1 MGGRCEQKCIGDLVL
16 QQCMNPV
23 QNVHA
28 DFSNIHYCMLGPFT
42 CNIHIMMLLVRQKK
56 YSMTCELVIH
66 ASAIALW
73 GKIHSYL
80 CYCLNKRVKGDRD
93 LAMRLNCN
101 PSLVES
107 TLDFCSAATILYSCT
122 HCYLQRQPSERR
134 YTTQGGFCPQRC
146 YCSQHIAS
154 HTQSM
159 H

>member
-1 MGGRCEQKCIGDLVL
+1 MGGRCEQKCIGDLML

-28 DFSNIHYCMLGPFT
+28 DFSNIHYCMFSNIHYCMLGPFT

-80 CYCLNKRVKGDRD
+80 CYCLNKRTIKGK
-93 LAMRLNCN
+93 
-101 PSLVES
+101 
-107 TLDFCSAATILYSCT
+107 
-122 HCYLQRQPSERR
+122 RQS
-134 YTTQGGFCPQRC
+134 
-146 YCSQHIAS
+146 
-154 HTQSM
+154 
-159 H
+159 